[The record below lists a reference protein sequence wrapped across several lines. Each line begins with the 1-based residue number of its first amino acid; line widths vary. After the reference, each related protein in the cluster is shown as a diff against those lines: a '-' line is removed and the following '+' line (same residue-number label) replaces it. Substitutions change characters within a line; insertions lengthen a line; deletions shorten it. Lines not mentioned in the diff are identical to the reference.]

1 MYYLQK
7 ASNTNV
13 ANHLQKTSIEMK
25 EMKEIKK
32 RSDCP
37 ISYVLD
43 FFGDK
48 WSFLIIRD
56 LVFKER
62 KFYKDFLNAEEGI
75 ATNILSDR
83 LKRLESIGVIKSKV
97 FEELKTQKEYFLTE
111 KGRDLIPILI
121 EVILW
126 SAKYDSNSAVSGSFV
141 YQAKADKKKLISSL
155 YSKLN

>member
-1 MYYLQK
+1 
-7 ASNTNV
+7 
-13 ANHLQKTSIEMK
+13 
-25 EMKEIKK
+25 MKEISR

-37 ISYVLD
+37 ISYALD

-48 WSFLIIRD
+48 WSFLIVRD
-56 LVFKER
+56 LAFKGQ

-97 FEELKTQKEYFLTE
+97 FEQLKTQKEYSLTE
-111 KGRDLIPILI
+111 KGKDLIPILV

-126 SAKYDSNSAVSGSFV
+126 SAKYDSDSAVSADFV
-141 YQAKADKKKLISSL
+141 RQAKSDKAKLISSIYAGL
-155 YSKLN
+155 D

>member
-1 MYYLQK
+1 MR
-7 ASNTNV
+7 
-13 ANHLQKTSIEMK
+13 
-25 EMKEIKK
+25 EIKK

-37 ISYVLD
+37 ISYALD

-56 LVFKER
+56 LAFKER

-83 LKRLESIGVIKSKV
+83 LKRLQSIGVIKSKV
-97 FEELKTQKEYFLTE
+97 FEELKTQKEYFLTK
-111 KGRDLIPILI
+111 KGKDLIPILV

-126 SAKYDSNSAVSGSFV
+126 SAKYDSDSAVSKDFV
-141 YQAKADKKKLISSL
+141 SQAKLDREKLISSF
-155 YSKLN
+155 YSNLN

>member
-1 MYYLQK
+1 
-7 ASNTNV
+7 
-13 ANHLQKTSIEMK
+13 
-25 EMKEIKK
+25 MKEIKK

-37 ISYVLD
+37 ISYALD

-56 LVFKER
+56 LAFKSR
-62 KFYKDFLNAEEGI
+62 KFYKDFLNGEEGI

-97 FEELKTQKEYFLTE
+97 FEKRKTQKEYSLTE
-111 KGRDLIPILI
+111 KGKDLIPVLV

-126 SAKYDSNSAVSGSFV
+126 SAKYDANSAVSGDFV
-141 YQAKADKKKLISSL
+141 RQAKVDREKLISILYTSL
-155 YSKLN
+155 N

>member
-1 MYYLQK
+1 
-7 ASNTNV
+7 
-13 ANHLQKTSIEMK
+13 MK
-25 EMKEIKK
+25 KFKK

-37 ISYVLD
+37 ISYALD

-56 LVFKER
+56 LAFKKK
-62 KFYKDFLNAEEGI
+62 KFYKDFLNAGEGI

-97 FEELKTQKEYFLTE
+97 FEKLKTQKEYSLTE
-111 KGRDLIPILI
+111 KGKDLIPVLV

-126 SAKYDSNSAVSGSFV
+126 SAKYDSNSAVSADFV
-141 YQAKADKKKLISSL
+141 HQAKLDKEKLILSL
-155 YSKLN
+155 FSNLN